1 MKAEDILAALHFE
14 CIKPNP
20 DNRKERLWLSDKWLP
35 AVQISLPEDPSDMD
49 VLYAIVGAGRNDAF
63 ALFREKQEA
72 LSRLFRGVDPFIPVL
87 NPAKPIQ
94 P

>member
-1 MKAEDILAALHFE
+1 MTATEILEGLHFE
-14 CIKPNP
+14 CVKPNP

-63 ALFREKQEA
+63 ALFHEKQEA
-72 LSRLFRGVDPFIPVL
+72 LSRLFRGVDTFIPVL

>member
-14 CIKPNP
+14 CVKTNP
-20 DNRKERLWLSDKWLP
+20 DNRREMLWLSDKWLP

-49 VLYAIVGAGRNDAF
+49 VLYAIVDAGRRETSALFQEKEQAF
-63 ALFREKQEA
+63 A
-72 LSRLFRGVDPFIPVL
+72 RLFRGVERVMPVL
-87 NPAKPIQ
+87 NPAKPQ